1 MEGKNNDLQKRWMA
15 IIYFP
20 RFILGDCNFFN
31 NFFIKLGNC
40 IDFYLKNGG
49 DFYFDFFKESAYSL
63 SKAVPGGSVLGSGL
77 WIKAWLQQRKE
88 KSEPSE

>member
-1 MEGKNNDLQKRWMA
+1 MIFKKVRWPLFIFLVLYWVIA
-15 IIYFP
+15 IFLIIFLLS
-20 RFILGDCNFFN
+20 LG
-31 NFFIKLGNC
+31 IAL
-40 IDFYLKNGG
+40 IFYLKNGG